1 MIRRI
6 STKAHFVSAEVLDF
20 ANANFGVLMQH
31 PDFREDALQELCMVE
46 RFAPRD
52 QDGAKDKDE
61 ARRAL
66 AWLSYHLGVIPVK
79 PLCRKPKYAP
89 LPAIEEGTFLA
100 DLQHVLDVERS
111 VA

>member
-6 STKAHFVSAEVLDF
+6 STKAHFVSAESLDF

-31 PDFREDALQELCMVE
+31 PDFREDALQELRMVE
-46 RFAPRD
+46 RFAPADRD
-52 QDGAKDKDE
+52 GRQAE

-89 LPAIEEGTFLA
+89 LPMLEEGTFLA
-100 DLQHVLDVERS
+100 DLQRALDVERS

>member
-20 ANANFGVLMQH
+20 ANANFGHLMQH
-31 PDFREDALQELCMVE
+31 PDFREDAIQELCMVE
-46 RFAPRD
+46 RFAPAE
-52 QDGAKDKDE
+52 QGGVKAE

-66 AWLSYHLGVIPVK
+66 AWLSYHLGVIPTK

-100 DLQHVLDVERS
+100 DLQRVLDAERS